1 MDVSAEEDSS
11 PLKVIIDQKKCKSD
25 GLCVDLCPVSVF
37 QIKVISTQPKKTR
50 TVIANEAA
58 CVLCRI
64 CEVNCPN
71 QAIKIMQQEL

>member
-1 MDVSAEEDSS
+1 
-11 PLKVIIDQKKCKSD
+11 LKVNVDHKKCKGD

-37 QIKVISTQPKKTR
+37 QVKIVSIHPRKTR
-50 TVIANEAA
+50 TVVINEAA